1 MSFETYSRENFLGEV
16 LYNTSREYFLPLQG
30 EEKYRTEG
38 FKEIALIYGTAEE
51 SFRKTAALVNR
62 IRHQEEGG
70 TPFRTMRET
79 TEREGMLLQEHLEEK
94 VSSIFQ
100 DKGFTIEGHPQDRI
114 WDSASLT
121 SPLVEEELK
130 QLLIDPDLPEVWIN
144 LLYL

>member
-1 MSFETYSRENFLGEV
+1 M
-16 LYNTSREYFLPLQG
+16 PLQG

-51 SFRKTAALVNR
+51 SFRKTAALVNH

-94 VSSIFQ
+94 VSSILIFPFHEFSQ
-100 DKGFTIEGHPQDRI
+100 DLCGFAPRR
-114 WDSASLT
+114 S
-121 SPLVEEELK
+121 
-130 QLLIDPDLPEVWIN
+130 
-144 LLYL
+144 

>member
-1 MSFETYSRENFLGEV
+1 M
-16 LYNTSREYFLPLQG
+16 PLQG

-114 WDSASLT
+114 WDSARVSKNAIQRAIFVPGIWA
-121 SPLVEEELK
+121 S
-130 QLLIDPDLPEVWIN
+130 
-144 LLYL
+144 